1 MDYDKTIFKAFEDI
15 DLDRLR
21 TSIRRI
27 VAEDIVSYGTTF
39 YARYETYFKAR
50 YFDHTTGYTGISL
63 EDEIYYKVL
72 NGELIDPEDKESLWI
87 NILTKHFMN
96 DDSHVNITQDELDS
110 LMNLEF
116 HDSMRTYY
124 LIPLLILC
132 LETAIEKLLK

>member
-1 MDYDKTIFKAFEDI
+1 
-15 DLDRLR
+15 
-21 TSIRRI
+21 
-27 VAEDIVSYGTTF
+27 
-39 YARYETYFKAR
+39 
-50 YFDHTTGYTGISL
+50 
-63 EDEIYYKVL
+63 
-72 NGELIDPEDKESLWI
+72 
-87 NILTKHFMN
+87 MN